1 MSSPWVAG
9 VVRAKALARR
19 RLGAAGAREVATSPG
34 LSEALAALASS
45 SYGHDVRSGQS
56 LGAAQHAV
64 AASLLWNMRVLAGW
78 LPRGHTDVVRL
89 FAAGFEVANLDEH
102 LSTLQYVS
110 TPQGVPTDPPYSLG
124 MLDTSWSRVSSTTAL
139 TGIAE
144 VLETSRWQ
152 LRGCR
157 TPRELALGLRLAWAD
172 AVVAGVPEA
181 AGWARAGAALLVLKE
196 VVLEDRRLTEPL
208 ALRASYVLGPAFV
221 GALSARPVDLAGLR
235 DDLPPGGRWVLDGL
249 DQSQDLWRGEAAWWH
264 RVERDGFALLR
275 GSGYDRK
282 PVVGALAVLAVD
294 AWRVRAA
301 LETAARGGAGPALEA
316 FDGVA

>member
-1 MSSPWVAG
+1 MSSSWIAG

-19 RLGAAGAREVATSPG
+19 RLGAAGARTVATSPG
-34 LSEALAALASS
+34 LGGALAALASS

-78 LPRGHTDVVRL
+78 LPRGHVDVVRL
-89 FAAGFEVANLDEH
+89 FAAGFEVANLDE
-102 LSTLQYVS
+102 LLYTL
-110 TPQGVPTDPPYSLG
+110 QGVPTSRGVPEDPPYSLG
-124 MLDTSWSRVSSTTAL
+124 SLDTSWSRLSSMTAL

-152 LRGCR
+152 LRGCS
-157 TPRELALGLRLAWAD
+157 TPRELALGIRLAWAD
-172 AVVAGVPEA
+172 AVVAGMPEA

-196 VVLEDRRLTEPL
+196 VALEDRGLSEPL
-208 ALRASYVLGPAFV
+208 ALRASYVLGPSFV
-221 GALSARPVDLAGLR
+221 GALSGRPVDVAGLR
-235 DDLPPGGRWVLDGL
+235 AGLPSGARWALEGI
-249 DQSQDLWRGEAAWWH
+249 DQIQDLWRGEAAWWH

-275 GSGYDRK
+275 GSSYDRK

-301 LETAARGGAGPALEA
+301 LETAARGGAGPTLEA

>member
-1 MSSPWVAG
+1 MSSSWVAG

-19 RLGAAGAREVATSPG
+19 RLGAAGARAVATSPG
-34 LSEALAALASS
+34 LGGALAALASS

-78 LPRGHTDVVRL
+78 LPRGHVDVVRL

-102 LSTLQYVS
+102 LCTLQHAPTS
-110 TPQGVPTDPPYSLG
+110 QGVPTDPPYSLG
-124 MLDTSWSRVSSTTAL
+124 SLDTAWSRLSSMTAL

-157 TPRELALGLRLAWAD
+157 TPRELALGIRLAWAD
-172 AVVAGVPEA
+172 AVVAGMPEA

-196 VVLEDRRLTEPL
+196 VAVEDRGLSEPL
-208 ALRASYVLGPAFV
+208 ALRASYVLGPSFV
-221 GALSARPVDLAGLR
+221 GALSGRPVDMAGLR
-235 DDLPPGGRWVLDGL
+235 ADLPSGATWALEGI
-249 DQSQDLWRGEAAWWH
+249 DQIQDLWRGEAAWWH

-301 LETAARGGAGPALEA
+301 LETAARGGAGPTLEA

>member
-1 MSSPWVAG
+1 
-9 VVRAKALARR
+9 
-19 RLGAAGAREVATSPG
+19 
-34 LSEALAALASS
+34 
-45 SYGHDVRSGQS
+45 

-78 LPRGHTDVVRL
+78 LPRGHVDVVRL

-102 LSTLQYVS
+102 LSTLQHLS

-124 MLDTSWSRVSSTTAL
+124 TLDTSWSRLSSTTAL

-152 LRGCR
+152 VRGCR

-172 AVVAGVPEA
+172 AVVAGLPEA

-196 VVLEDRRLTEPL
+196 VALEDHRLTEPL
-208 ALRASYVLGPAFV
+208 ALRASYVLGPAFA
-221 GALSARPVDLAGLR
+221 GALSSRPGDLARLR
-235 DDLPPGGRWVLDGL
+235 DDLPSGARWVLDGI
-249 DQSQDLWRGEAAWWH
+249 DQIQDLWRGEAAWWH
-264 RVERDGFALLR
+264 RVEQDGFALLR

-301 LETAARGGAGPALEA
+301 LETAARGGAEPTLEA

>member
-1 MSSPWVAG
+1 MSSTWVAG

-19 RLGAAGAREVATSPG
+19 RLGAAGARAVATSPG
-34 LSEALAALASS
+34 LSGALATLASS
-45 SYGHDVRSGQS
+45 PYGHDVRSDQD

-78 LPRGHTDVVRL
+78 LPRGHADVVRL

-102 LSTLQYVS
+102 LSTLQQLS
-110 TPQGVPTDPPYSLG
+110 TAQGVPTDPPYSLG
-124 MLDTSWSRVSSTTAL
+124 MLDTSWSRLSSTTTL

-181 AGWARAGAALLVLKE
+181 AGWARAGAALLVVKE
-196 VVLEDRRLTEPL
+196 VVLEDRRLPEPL

-221 GALSARPVDLAGLR
+221 GALSARPVDLPGLR
-235 DDLPPGGRWVLDGL
+235 DNLPPGARWVLDGI

-301 LETAARGGAGPALEA
+301 LETAARGGAGPTLEA